1 MILLILVQ
9 WPEIIVTNANWNLML
24 IKHLIS
30 FIIVWWPEK
39 IITYAN
45 WNLILIKYLILF
57 YLNSFLLQKIPAMET
72 LTLDKFWGILR
83 SHDDT
88 QGVWFNLLM
97 KSYF

>member
-57 YLNSFLLQKIPAMET
+57 FLNSFLLQKIPAMET
-72 LTLDKFWGILR
+72 L
-83 SHDDT
+83 
-88 QGVWFNLLM
+88 LLLISFEGSSEAM
-97 KSYF
+97 MIHKESGLICW